1 MTEDDRPAGGPP
13 PDPAEAAAAGIGAA
27 GIAPDGLGGLLK
39 GLFAGL
45 AQLFRHEIA
54 LAGAEARQSLDRL
67 KTGLLLLAAALILA
81 LVALHVV
88 AATAVAAL
96 IAAGVG
102 PVLSPALVAL
112 AGLGLAALCLWAALH
127 RLSAR
132 SLTPHRTM
140 AALRRNGETL
150 VNLVKSD
157 A

>member
-1 MTEDDRPAGGPP
+1 MTDNAHPSGDPP
-13 PDPAEAAAAGIGAA
+13 PGPAEAAAAGNAPA
-27 GIAPDGLGGLLK
+27 GLAGLLD

-54 LAGAEARQSLDRL
+54 LAGAEARQSLGRL

-81 LVALHVV
+81 LVALNVV

-112 AGLGLAALCLWAALH
+112 AGLGLAALCLWAALR

-132 SLTPHRTM
+132 SLTPRRTM

-150 VNLVKSD
+150 VNMVKSD

>member
-13 PDPAEAAAAGIGAA
+13 PDAAKAAAAGIGAA
-27 GIAPDGLGGLLK
+27 GLGGLLD

-54 LAGAEARQSLDRL
+54 LAGAEARQSLGRL
-67 KTGLLLLAAALILA
+67 KTGLILLAVALILA
-81 LVALHVV
+81 LVALNVV

-96 IAAGVG
+96 VAAGVG

-112 AGLGLAALCLWAALH
+112 AGLGLAALCLWAALR

-132 SLTPHRTM
+132 SLTPRRTM

-150 VNLVKSD
+150 ANMVNPD

>member
-1 MTEDDRPAGGPP
+1 MTDNAHPSGDPP
-13 PDPAEAAAAGIGAA
+13 PGPAEAAAAGN
-27 GIAPDGLGGLLK
+27 APAVLAGLLD

-54 LAGAEARQSLDRL
+54 LAGAEARQSLGRL
-67 KTGLLLLAAALILA
+67 KTGLLLLAATLILA
-81 LVALHVV
+81 LVALNVV